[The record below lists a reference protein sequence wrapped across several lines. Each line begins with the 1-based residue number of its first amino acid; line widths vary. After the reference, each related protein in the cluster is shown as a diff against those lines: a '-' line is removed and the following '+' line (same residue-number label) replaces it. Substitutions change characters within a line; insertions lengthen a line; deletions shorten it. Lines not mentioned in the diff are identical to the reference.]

1 MKDMDSISVLDWL
14 EWVLGAL
21 LSVLERG
28 LKAEFIALMEP
39 LMDLALLL
47 NPLPEY
53 QLTQD
58 IRDGD
63 QPMRWGEVKVI
74 NGISVYLLHLGR
86 PTFRTKTCPPLFMNL
101 CPYIPALLHKL
112 LNISRYKMC
121 LS

>member
-1 MKDMDSISVLDWL
+1 MDSISVLDWL
-14 EWVLGAL
+14 EWVLATL

-63 QPMRWGEVKVI
+63 QPMRWGEVI
-74 NGISVYLLHLGR
+74 NGISVLLLHFGTL
-86 PTFRTKTCPPLFMNL
+86 TFRISPIFVCFMQFMNL
-101 CPYIPALLHKL
+101 CSHFPALFYKL
-112 LNISRYKMC
+112 LII
-121 LS
+121 L

>member
-1 MKDMDSISVLDWL
+1 MLDMDRISVLDWL

-63 QPMRWGEVKVI
+63 QPMR
-74 NGISVYLLHLGR
+74 
-86 PTFRTKTCPPLFMNL
+86 
-101 CPYIPALLHKL
+101 
-112 LNISRYKMC
+112 
-121 LS
+121 

>member
-14 EWVLGAL
+14 EWVLATL

-74 NGISVYLLHLGR
+74 NGISVYLLHFGTL
-86 PTFRTKTCPPLFMNL
+86 TFRISPIFVCFMQFMNL
-101 CPYIPALLHKL
+101 CLPFFTSY
-112 LNISRYKMC
+112 
-121 LS
+121 

>member
-1 MKDMDSISVLDWL
+1 MDRISVLDWL
-14 EWVLGAL
+14 EWVLATL

-63 QPMRWGEVKVI
+63 QPMRWSTVKVI
-74 NGISVYLLHLGR
+74 NGISVLLMHLGR
-86 PTFRTKTCPPLFMNL
+86 PT
-101 CPYIPALLHKL
+101 YI
-112 LNISRYKMC
+112 
-121 LS
+121 

>member
-1 MKDMDSISVLDWL
+1 MDSISVLDWL
-14 EWVLGAL
+14 EWVLATL

-74 NGISVYLLHLGR
+74 NGISVFLLHLGTLTLR
-86 PTFRTKTCPPLFMNL
+86 ISPILSASCNL
-101 CPYIPALLHKL
+101 
-112 LNISRYKMC
+112 
-121 LS
+121 

>member
-1 MKDMDSISVLDWL
+1 ML
-14 EWVLGAL
+14 ATL
-21 LSVLERG
+21 LSVLELG

-63 QPMRWGEVKVI
+63 QPMRWSIIVI

-101 CPYIPALLHKL
+101 CPYFPALLHKL

>member
-53 QLTQD
+53 QLMQD

-63 QPMRWGEVKVI
+63 QPMRW
-74 NGISVYLLHLGR
+74 SSQSHQWHFCPLATLG
-86 PTFRTKTCPPLFMNL
+86 KT
-101 CPYIPALLHKL
+101 YI
-112 LNISRYKMC
+112 
-121 LS
+121 

>member
-1 MKDMDSISVLDWL
+1 MNEGDNQKNSCLQDAHLVRDMDRISVLDWL

-53 QLTQD
+53 QLMQD

-63 QPMRWGEVKVI
+63 QPMRWSTVKVI
-74 NGISVYLLHLGR
+74 NNQWHFCLLAALWH
-86 PTFRTKTCPPLFMNL
+86 T
-101 CPYIPALLHKL
+101 YI
-112 LNISRYKMC
+112 
-121 LS
+121 